1 MLDPTLLY
9 DVLLH
14 PKDDAPR
21 LALAEKLRAAGD
33 PRGELIVAQCR
44 LAQRGLSPAE
54 RHTLRRRVEE
64 LRATHGD
71 AWSGNAAGLGPI
83 VFRRG
88 FVDEVATSGDALAP
102 RAGALFASEPITRLV
117 VTNAPAFL
125 APLAMASAFSR
136 VLHLTLR
143 GPIGD
148 AGAKLLAT
156 ALSHREAP
164 IERLNLDS
172 CGVGPEGIS
181 ALAGSMGGCVSLAL
195 TGNPLGDEGVAVL
208 ARTKGLASLVK
219 LYLSETEMTD
229 EGATAL
235 AKGAHVSLTHLAV
248 ARNELTTAG
257 LAALAKSKKLRRLRW
272 LEYTDPEE
280 GMQAIAVRGAA

>member
-9 DVLLH
+9 EVLLH

-21 LALAEKLRAAGD
+21 LVLADAAGD
-33 PRGELIVAQCR
+33 ARGELIVAQCL
-44 LAQRGLSPAE
+44 LAQRGLSPSK
-54 RHTLRRRVEE
+54 RLTLRRRAEVLLAE
-64 LRATHGD
+64 HGD
-71 AWSGNAAGLGPI
+71 AWSGQAKGVGRV

-88 FVDEVATSGDALAP
+88 FVDEVETSGDVLAP

-117 VTNAPAFL
+117 VKNAPSFL

-148 AGAKLLAT
+148 AGAKVLAT
-156 ALSHREAP
+156 ALSRREAP

-172 CGVGPEGIS
+172 CDVGPEGIA
-181 ALAGSMGGCVSLAL
+181 ALAGALGGCLSLAL
-195 TGNPLGDEGVAVL
+195 TGNALGDEGVAVL

-235 AKGAHVSLTHLAV
+235 AKGSHVSLTHLAV

-280 GMQAIAVRGAA
+280 GTQAIAVRGAA